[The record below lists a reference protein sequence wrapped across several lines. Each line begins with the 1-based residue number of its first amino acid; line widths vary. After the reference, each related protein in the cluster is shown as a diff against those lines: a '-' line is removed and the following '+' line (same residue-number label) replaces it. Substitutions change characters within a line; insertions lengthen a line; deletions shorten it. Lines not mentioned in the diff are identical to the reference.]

1 MGSMRMSRSD
11 MGGYVDSSDLMD
23 RLTDDGTELNFSAG
37 NGI

>member
-11 MGGYVDSSDLMD
+11 IGGYVDGSDLTTD
-23 RLTDDGTELNFSAG
+23 FTDDGTEPSFSAG

>member
-11 MGGYVDSSDLMD
+11 KGGYVDSSDLID
-23 RLTDDGTELNFSAG
+23 RLTGDGTEPSFSAG